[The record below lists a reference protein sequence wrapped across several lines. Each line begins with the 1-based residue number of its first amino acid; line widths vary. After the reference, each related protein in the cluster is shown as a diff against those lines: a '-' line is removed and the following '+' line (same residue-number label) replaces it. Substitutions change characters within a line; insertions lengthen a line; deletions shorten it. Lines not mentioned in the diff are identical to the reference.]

1 MTENG
6 PTKQKRRSR
15 EPGGAAM
22 GENRFF
28 PLFEPGE
35 IAKLTTRNF
44 EVMTRAARAYFDGA
58 TEMNK
63 HMTEFMNQRMR
74 KDFETARTF
83 MASKSSEDAM
93 DVQAD
98 FAETAIRDYAEETTR
113 IFNLAADIT
122 RQALKP
128 PAQ

>member
-1 MTENG
+1 MTDNG
-6 PTKQKRRSR
+6 PTKQEKRSR
-15 EPGGAAM
+15 ETDGPAM

-44 EVMTRAARAYFDGA
+44 EVMSRAARAYFDGA

-63 HMTEFMNQRMR
+63 HLAEFMNQRMR

-83 MASKSSEDAM
+83 MASKNTEDALG
-93 DVQAD
+93 VQAE
-98 FAETAIRDYAEETTR
+98 FAETAIRDYADETTR

-122 RQALKP
+122 KQALKP